1 MREGLINV
9 QTNGFVWI
17 VVPKTDGI
25 GGIRAY
31 ASWAALHND
40 FPRSPEDPK
49 LIVEEWYETS
59 WAEPGDSVLF
69 QAVQRDVR
77 LARTS

>member
-1 MREGLINV
+1 MRELLTHV

-17 VVPKTDGI
+17 VLPGTDGI

-31 ASWAALHND
+31 ASWAALHAD
-40 FPRSPEDPK
+40 FPRSPKAPR
-49 LIVEEWYETS
+49 LIVEEWYESS

-77 LARTS
+77 L